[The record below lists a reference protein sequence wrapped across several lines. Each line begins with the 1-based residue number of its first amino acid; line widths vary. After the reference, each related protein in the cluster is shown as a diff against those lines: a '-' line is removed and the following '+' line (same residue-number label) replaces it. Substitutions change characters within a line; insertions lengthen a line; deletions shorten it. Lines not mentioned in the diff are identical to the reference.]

1 MLGLTRVYH
10 RSLLLFSVYFT
21 WSAKQPAQILIAVQ
35 CSVFSF
41 FCPSQSKIQQAVYH
55 FKCVSKPWR
64 YLISDRN
71 HRKRLPQTL
80 AGFFYVS
87 ESWDNN
93 RLCPIFEQHFSNL
106 SGCQPPLVNPML
118 PFLPNH
124 ADMSVLDCCKGLL
137 LLCHHK
143 STSSLRHYDY
153 FVCNPA
159 TEKWVALPDL
169 GVGDDDEFFP
179 YPSCLVFDPAVSS
192 HFHVFLY
199 QEGIGS
205 TGQVRIYSSRTGRW
219 IIRDMSL
226 NRWICLRSTV
236 YFNGL
241 LYFLTYEYVL
251 VTMDLEAKE
260 LKEIKLPDAGG
271 STFFLLGQSQGCLWY
286 VAKDED
292 ENKISFWTLEDGAWS
307 FNHSFPGSD
316 CQHPVAFHPDCN
328 TFFFTMGLENR
339 LMSYNIDRGKARCL
353 FVLGSGHFDW
363 FRPYVPCFSDMLA
376 DED

>member
-1 MLGLTRVYH
+1 MVLPRMEACAVFPDDILVEILSR
-10 RSLLLFSVYFT
+10 LPAK
-21 WSAKQPAQILIAVQ
+21 SA
-35 CSVFSF
+35 
-41 FCPSQSKIQQAVYH
+41 YR
-55 FKCVSKPWR
+55 FKCVSNPWR

-71 HRKRLPQTL
+71 HCKRLPQTL

-93 RLCPIFEQHFSNL
+93 RLCPIFEQHFCNL

-137 LLCHHK
+137 LLLCHHTMI
-143 STSSLRHYDY
+143 TSSAIPLLR
-153 FVCNPA
+153 N
-159 TEKWVALPDL
+159 
-169 GVGDDDEFFP
+169 G
-179 YPSCLVFDPAVSS
+179 
-192 HFHVFLY
+192 
-199 QEGIGS
+199 
-205 TGQVRIYSSRTGRW
+205 
-219 IIRDMSL
+219 
-226 NRWICLRSTV
+226 TV

-260 LKEIKLPDAGG
+260 LKEIELPDAGG

-316 CQHPVAFHPDCN
+316 CRDPVAFHPDCN
-328 TFFFTMGLENR
+328 TFFFTIGLENR
-339 LMSYNIDRGKARCL
+339 LMSYDIDRGKARCL

-363 FRPYVPCFSDMLA
+363 FRPYVPCFSDTLA